1 MDRRTR
7 FQDSKQANYPHMYL
21 PINQQMGPN
30 QQFQG
35 QLLCQPMSQN
45 QQFQGEL
52 LSQPMGQNQPFR
64 DEPLSQP
71 IRPNQSFQGQPMSQS
86 MGQNQP
92 FQGQPM
98 CQSMGQN
105 QPFECEPMSRPMGQ
119 KQPFQGH
126 CLSHPMVGQSL
137 SQSMAQNLSIQGKH
151 LNQPMCQA
159 QPFLGQPLSQTF
171 GQNQPFQ
178 ADTMNQHMGQNQ
190 QLHGQPPSQTVSHKQ
205 PFQGQPLSQPMCQ
218 SFSFRGE
225 PSSQQ
230 VGQNIPF
237 QGEPMSQQG
246 GQNIPF
252 QGEPLSQ
259 PVCQNHRFQGEL
271 RSQLRDPNQPGQ
283 GEPSPNIF
291 SMQSSYNI
299 DESIQVPENKSHVNF
314 LNWTD
319 EMARL
324 LIIALSYITEPEP
337 FEFKDEVKK
346 FKLLSKMTMWKV
358 ISTVMNERGFNVS
371 PQQCEEKFRDLNNKY
386 KQMIGLLG
394 RATSCNVVEN
404 PILLGSINMP
414 ENKKQEVRKLL
425 NSEHFLYREMCSFHH
440 GNRMFLPHDWELRR
454 AVFLNIANNCD
465 DHLKT
470 QQGNRN
476 ETGQN
481 QIESKVLSARWVE
494 AKQKSLEIQE
504 QRLQF
509 EKARFE
515 WLCFNNNEDL
525 KLENMRLENK
535 SLKLE
540 NAKLAFEVKRRQKFS
555 VGENN

>member
-7 FQDSKQANYPHMYL
+7 FQDSKQANYPQMYL

-30 QQFQG
+30 QKFQG
-35 QLLCQPMSQN
+35 QLLSQPMSQN

-52 LSQPMGQNQPFR
+52 LSPPMGQNQPFR
-64 DEPLSQP
+64 GEPLSQP
-71 IRPNQSFQGQPMSQS
+71 IRPNQSFQGQPMSQP

-126 CLSHPMVGQSL
+126 CLSHPMVGQPL
-137 SQSMAQNLSIQGKH
+137 SQPMAQNLSFQGKH
-151 LNQPMCQA
+151 LNQSMCQA
-159 QPFLGQPLSQTF
+159 QPFLGQPLSQTY

-178 ADTMNQHMGQNQ
+178 ADTMSQHMGQNQ

-205 PFQGQPLSQPMCQ
+205 PFQGQPLSQPICQ

-225 PSSQQ
+225 PSSRK
-230 VGQNIPF
+230 VEQNIPF
-237 QGEPMSQQG
+237 QGEY
-246 GQNIPF
+246 
-252 QGEPLSQ
+252 LSQ
-259 PVCQNHRFQGEL
+259 PICQNHPFQV
-271 RSQLRDPNQPGQ
+271 QLHNQPWDPNQPGQ
-283 GEPSPNIF
+283 DEPSPNIF

-299 DESIQVPENKSHVNF
+299 DESIQVPENNSHVNF

-324 LIIALSYITEPEP
+324 LIIALSYITEAEP
-337 FEFKDEVKK
+337 FELKDEVKK

-371 PQQCEEKFRDLNNKY
+371 PQQCEEKFRDINNKY

-404 PILLGSINMP
+404 PILLDSINMP

-454 AVFLNIANNCD
+454 SVFSNIANNCD

-470 QQGNRN
+470 QQGNSN

-481 QIESKVLSARWVE
+481 QTESKVLSARWVE

-525 KLENMRLENK
+525 KLEKMRLENE

-540 NAKLAFEVKRRQKFS
+540 NAKLAFELKHRQKFS
-555 VGENN
+555 VDENH